1 MFFHRLLSTVI
12 MWALVLAAI
21 FAAPPFCS
29 WLLLALFGSMALWE
43 CYGIL
48 ERANLRVFK
57 VWGVLAGF
65 ALLTGS
71 WFFFKHGVVSARSYA
86 FESSVLCVAVLG
98 VFVRMMFEKDG
109 RSPVTTMAAT
119 LFGLVYVSWLF
130 NFITKI
136 HYLQPGIEVDGGR
149 MVFDGKYAVFYLILV
164 TKFSDAGAYVVGSL
178 IGRHPLIP
186 RISPKKTW
194 EGVFGAVAVAA
205 LAGWGAFYL
214 FQDPLTHLK
223 MTPLTAAIAGA
234 LLGVMAILGDLAESV
249 IKREAQV
256 KDSGQW
262 LPGIGGVL
270 DLIDSLLFTAP
281 TLYAFFR
288 LILNT

>member
-1 MFFHRLLSTVI
+1 
-12 MWALVLAAI
+12 
-21 FAAPPFCS
+21 
-29 WLLLALFGSMALWE
+29 
-43 CYGIL
+43 
-48 ERANLRVFK
+48 
-57 VWGVLAGF
+57 
-65 ALLTGS
+65 
-71 WFFFKHGVVSARSYA
+71 
-86 FESSVLCVAVLG
+86 VAVLG

-109 RSPVTTMAAT
+109 RSPVATMAAT

-136 HYLQPGIEVDGGR
+136 HYIQPGIVMDGGR
-149 MVFDGKYAVFYLILV
+149 MMFHGKYAVFYLILV

-205 LAGWGAFYL
+205 LTGWGAFYL
-214 FQDPLTHLK
+214 FQEPLTQLK

-234 LLGVMAILGDLAESV
+234 LLGGMAILGDLAESV

>member
-1 MFFHRLLSTVI
+1 

-21 FAAPPFCS
+21 FIAPPFCS
-29 WLLLALFGSMALWE
+29 WLLLALFGSLALWE

-48 ERANLRVFK
+48 ERARLRVFK
-57 VWGVLAGF
+57 VWGVLTGF
-65 ALLTGS
+65 ILLTGS
-71 WFFFKHGVVSARSYA
+71 WFFFKHGMVSPRSYS
-86 FESSVLCVAVLG
+86 FESTILCMAVLG

-109 RSPVTTMAAT
+109 RSPITTMAAT

-136 HYLQPGIEVDGGR
+136 HYLYPGIELETGR
-149 MVFDGKYAVFYLILV
+149 MMFHGKYAVFYLILV
-164 TKFSDAGAYVVGSL
+164 TKLSDAGAYVVGSL
-178 IGRHPLIP
+178 IGKHPLIP

-194 EGVFGAVAVAA
+194 EGVFGAIAVAT
-205 LAGWGAFYL
+205 LAGWGSFYL
-214 FQDPLTHLK
+214 FQDSLTHLK
-223 MTPLTAAIAGA
+223 MTALTAALAGA

-288 LILNT
+288 LILHN

>member
-1 MFFHRLLSTVI
+1 M
-12 MWALVLAAI
+12 
-21 FAAPPFCS
+21 
-29 WLLLALFGSMALWE
+29 
-43 CYGIL
+43 
-48 ERANLRVFK
+48 
-57 VWGVLAGF
+57 
-65 ALLTGS
+65 
-71 WFFFKHGVVSARSYA
+71 
-86 FESSVLCVAVLG
+86 
-98 VFVRMMFEKDG
+98 
-109 RSPVTTMAAT
+109 
-119 LFGLVYVSWLF
+119 
-130 NFITKI
+130 
-136 HYLQPGIEVDGGR
+136 
-149 MVFDGKYAVFYLILV
+149 FYLVLV
-164 TKFSDAGAYVVGSL
+164 TKFSDAGAYVIGSL

-214 FQDPLTHLK
+214 FQDPLTQLK

>member
-1 MFFHRLLSTVI
+1 
-12 MWALVLAAI
+12 MWALVLAAVFI
-21 FAAPPFCS
+21 APPFCS
-29 WLLLALFGSMALWE
+29 WLLLALFGSLALWE

-48 ERANLRVFK
+48 EQAKLRVFK
-57 VWGVLAGF
+57 VQGLVTGF
-65 ALLTGS
+65 LLLTGS
-71 WFFFKHGVVSARSYA
+71 WFFFKHGVVSPRSYA
-86 FESSVLCVAVLG
+86 FESGILCVAVLG
-98 VFVRMMFEKDG
+98 VFVRVMMDKNNP
-109 RSPVTTMAAT
+109 SPITTMAAT

-136 HYLQPGIEVDGGR
+136 HYICPGIEQEGGR
-149 MVFDGKYAVFYLILV
+149 MMFHGKSAVFYLIIV
-164 TKFSDAGAYVVGSL
+164 TKFSDAGAYVIGSL
-178 IGRHPLIP
+178 IGRHKLIP

-194 EGVFGAVAVAA
+194 EGTVGAVVVAA
-205 LAGWGAFYL
+205 LAGWGTFYL
-214 FQDPLTHLK
+214 FPESLVQLK

-234 LLGVMAILGDLAESV
+234 LLGIVAIVGDLAESV

-262 LPGIGGVL
+262 LPGIGGIL

-288 LILNT
+288 LVLNT

>member
-1 MFFHRLLSTVI
+1 MFFQRLVSTVI
-12 MWALVLAAI
+12 MWALVLAAV
-21 FAAPPFCS
+21 FVAPPFCS
-29 WLLLALFGSMALWE
+29 WLLLALFGSLALWE

-48 ERANLRVFK
+48 EKAKLRVFK
-57 VWGVLAGF
+57 VLGLVVGF
-65 ALLTGS
+65 VLLTGS
-71 WFFFKHGVVSARSYA
+71 WFFFKHGVVSPKTYV
-86 FESSVLCVAVLG
+86 FESSILCMAVLG
-98 VFVRMMFEKDG
+98 VFVRVMTDKDNP
-109 RSPVTTMAAT
+109 SPIMTMAAT

-136 HYLQPGIEVDGGR
+136 HYIHPGIALDGGR
-149 MVFDGKYAVFYLILV
+149 MLFHGKYAVFYLILV

-178 IGRHPLIP
+178 IGRHKLIP

-194 EGVFGAVAVAA
+194 EGTIGAVVVAA
-205 LAGWGAFYL
+205 LAGWGTFFL
-214 FQDPLTHLK
+214 FQDSLTQLK

-234 LLGVMAILGDLAESV
+234 LLGMVAIVGDLAESV

-262 LPGIGGVL
+262 LPGIGGIL

-281 TLYAFFR
+281 ALYAFFR
-288 LILNT
+288 LILHT